1 MDVRGIF
8 MGIAL
13 VGLLVHT
20 AVGLVIAARVRRQDP
35 GFHSPAGSAWL
46 MRVAMHYDALCR
58 ERGGT
63 THVLVVAFWGGLL
76 TCVLGTMV
84 TMLASM

>member
-1 MDVRGIF
+1 MDVRGIL

-20 AVGLVIAARVRRQDP
+20 VVGLVIAAKVRTQDP
-35 GFHSPAGSAWL
+35 AFHSPAGSAWL
-46 MRVAMHYDALCR
+46 IRVALHYDHLCR
-58 ERGGT
+58 ERGEST
-63 THVLVVAFWGGLL
+63 SALVVVFWGALL
-76 TCVLGTMV
+76 TCVLGTTM